1 MTFLE
6 GVEIKAICDIVRFRI
21 DETTQLFKERNCP
34 APGLYRK
41 WGCLEKSVKIPNM
54 SLSAANM
61 WPLIKGTK
69 GAAQNIRYQPES
81 P

>member
-21 DETTQLFKERNCP
+21 DETTQLFKEGERIAR

-41 WGCLEKSVKIPNM
+41 WGCLEKSV
-54 SLSAANM
+54 
-61 WPLIKGTK
+61 
-69 GAAQNIRYQPES
+69 
-81 P
+81 